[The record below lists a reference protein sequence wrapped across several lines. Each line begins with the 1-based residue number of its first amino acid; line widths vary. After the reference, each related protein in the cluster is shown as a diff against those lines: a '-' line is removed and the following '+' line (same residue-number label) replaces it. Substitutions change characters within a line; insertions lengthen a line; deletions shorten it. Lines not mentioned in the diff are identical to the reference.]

1 MLATNSGVGGSG
13 CKGQILSIL
22 MYSGRLPAVLGTE
35 FSGVCSHTLLITM
48 RRLAGRL
55 SGSEA
60 AKYLVVVPGPG
71 PYSPVGYNSFQLFVT
86 QKCADPANPD
96 NIPP

>member
-1 MLATNSGVGGSG
+1 MLATNSGGGGSR
-13 CKGQILSIL
+13 CKGQILSAL
-22 MYSGRLPAVLGTE
+22 VCSGRLPAVLSTE

-48 RRLAGRL
+48 HRFAGRL

-60 AKYLVVVPGPG
+60 AKYLVIVPGPG

-96 NIPP
+96 DIPP